1 MSSDTSIAPP
11 AADEQAAIRDF
22 GHWYGGAEHASV
34 SGRTLDSYDPLTG
47 RVVAHI
53 ADGSA
58 EDVALAAT
66 AAKAAAPGWAAL
78 PPVERSRHLHALAR
92 AVREAVPRMVELEI
106 AETGKP
112 PSQALME
119 ASGTADF
126 LEYYAGVL
134 RATHGQVVD
143 IGPDQHVFSLR
154 EPFGTI
160 GVITPWNAP
169 VYSGIRGIS
178 PALAAGN
185 TVIVK
190 PSEFTSTTTLL
201 LARLATEAG
210 LPDGVLNV
218 VTGLGPAVG
227 EAIVRE
233 PVVGKVSF
241 TGSVVTG
248 RRVAMIAAERLIPVV
263 LELGGK
269 SPNIVFADADLD
281 AAADGTIIGFT
292 GNAGQVCAAA
302 TRLLVE
308 ASVHDAFVEK
318 LRARI
323 LEPGR
328 FDDLGPIITPGQF
341 DKVQSYLELGIEEGA
356 SLTPGPAPEEHIS
369 AGQRVSPALFVGA
382 DNDMRIAR
390 EEIFGPIATVIPF
403 ETEEEAIRIANDNPY
418 GLVSAVWTR
427 DIDRA
432 FRVSA
437 QLETGQVYVN
447 QFGTLDVETPFGGMK
462 DSGYGREKGLEAL
475 TEFTRVK
482 SVMIRLQR

>member
-1 MSSDTSIAPP
+1 MSGTS
-11 AADEQAAIRDF
+11 
-22 GHWYGGAEHASV
+22 V
-34 SGRTLDSYDPLTG
+34 
-47 RVVAHI
+47 
-53 ADGSA
+53 
-58 EDVALAAT
+58 LAAT
-66 AAKAAAPGWAAL
+66 TRLYIGGEWSEATGGGRRDIFGPANGEKIADVPEGTTADADAAIAAAKAAFPEWAAL
-78 PPVERSRHLHALAR
+78 SGRARSRILGRVAQLLGERLEAFAQAETLDVGKPILFTRMIDIPTAIEQFEYFAALAQTLDGS
-92 AVREAVPRMVELEI
+92 VRETPL
-106 AETGKP
+106 P
-112 PSQALME
+112 AL
-119 ASGTADF
+119 
-126 LEYYAGVL
+126 
-134 RATHGQVVD
+134 
-143 IGPDQHVFSLR
+143 SLVRR
-154 EPFGTI
+154 EPL
-160 GVITPWNAP
+160 GVVAAITPFNFPMILSA
-169 VYSGIRGIS
+169 SKLA

-185 TVIVK
+185 TIVHK
-190 PSEFTSTTTLL
+190 PAEDTPLTAFL
-201 LARLATEAG
+201 LAEVLADAG
-210 LPDGVLNV
+210 VPAGVYNL
-218 VTGLGPAVG
+218 VTGPGAELGNHIVAHPDVA
-227 EAIVRE
+227 AIA
-233 PVVGKVSF
+233 F
-241 TGSVVTG
+241 TGSTAVG
-248 RRVAMIAAERLIPVV
+248 KHIASVAGANLKPVMT
-263 LELGGK
+263 ELGGNGA
-269 SPNIVFADADLD
+269 NIVFADADLD